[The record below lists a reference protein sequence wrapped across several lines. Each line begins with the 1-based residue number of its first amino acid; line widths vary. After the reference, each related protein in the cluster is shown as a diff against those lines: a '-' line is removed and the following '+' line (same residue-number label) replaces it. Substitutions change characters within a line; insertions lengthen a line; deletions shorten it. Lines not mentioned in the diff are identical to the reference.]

1 MREGAKTIL
10 VLAANPKD
18 TPPLR
23 LEEEIREIDNGLQR
37 SQKRDEFILKQKLA
51 VRASDVR
58 RAVLDY
64 RPNIVHFCGHGSGEE
79 GIALEDESGQAKL
92 VGTEALSGFFELF
105 AGHLE
110 CVVLNACYSEIQAE
124 AIANHIP
131 FVVGMK
137 RKIGDAAAIEFATA
151 FYDAL
156 GAGESFEFA
165 FKLARNAI
173 QWANLPEHLTPVLKA
188 REPVGPGLHEQLL
201 APQTIKASEKR
212 PAASSIDDTINH
224 YLTTLRKRIEERRIS
239 QRQNVQR
246 NLLDLYV
253 EPLGSSEPP
262 PVPAHANTSLPLHDR
277 QALTFRIGEAPPAAQ
292 AVTSTTTPHD
302 LWSLLSPSL
311 ESGKPCA
318 LIAEFGTGKSWFLE
332 MTQYRVAGDRLAG
345 KGWVPLLLNLRNF
358 HPAPPA
364 APGLGTMLAALLG
377 GVPKASS
384 PFEQIREQAW
394 TGAFGESL
402 APVQLKDLLRL
413 YEEGQFLFL
422 LDALDEMGSGARDE
436 ARALLSDVGRLVTNT
451 RRSPLVLTVRRS
463 FFRDAAEVERL
474 KDDGFEVFYLW
485 PWSPEAQ
492 LRAYLDRAAAIG
504 LLSVAPSDVL
514 SVIGGTYDLVDLA
527 QRALLAAM
535 LVDQWT
541 DLALSRSIDL
551 PTLYSRHIEKAL
563 LQWQGKKA
571 RTLMMAEVRGLMA
584 EIAFLMFRLDSLV
597 LSAAEMDQYF
607 DKVLARRGI
616 EKYSEVA
623 ETLVRDIEINSLL
636 VRDKDGFAFCHVSLW
651 EFLVAERLR
660 SALLHGEDSLF
671 SVLQRSG
678 RYESI
683 MKHFLVPML
692 MTDSQQVLLE
702 RLFQAGP
709 SHK

>member
-1 MREGAKTIL
+1 
-10 VLAANPKD
+10 
-18 TPPLR
+18 
-23 LEEEIREIDNGLQR
+23 
-37 SQKRDEFILKQKLA
+37 
-51 VRASDVR
+51 
-58 RAVLDY
+58 
-64 RPNIVHFCGHGSGEE
+64 
-79 GIALEDESGQAKL
+79 
-92 VGTEALSGFFELF
+92 
-105 AGHLE
+105 
-110 CVVLNACYSEIQAE
+110 
-124 AIANHIP
+124 
-131 FVVGMK
+131 MK
-137 RKIGDAAAIEFATA
+137 RKIGDAPAIEFATA

-156 GAGESFEFA
+156 GAGESFGFA

-188 REPVGPGLHEQLL
+188 KEHVGTGVNEQIL
-201 APQTIKASEKR
+201 ARQTTKGPAKR
-212 PAASSIDDTINH
+212 PTASPLDDAINH
-224 YLTTLRKRIEERRIS
+224 YLTTLRKRIEDRRIS
-239 QRQNVQR
+239 QQRNVQR

-253 EPLGSSEPP
+253 QPLGASEPP
-262 PVPAHANTSLPLHDR
+262 PVAAHGSTGLPPHDP
-277 QALTFRIGEAPPAAQ
+277 QLLTFRIGGASPPAQ
-292 AVTSTTTPHD
+292 AVTSTTRPTD
-302 LWSLLSPSL
+302 LWSLLKPHF

-318 LIAEFGTGKSWFLE
+318 LIADFGTGKSWFLE

-345 KGWVPLLLNLRNF
+345 KGWVPLLMSLRNF
-358 HPAPPA
+358 HPAPPP
-364 APGLGTMLAALLG
+364 APGLATMLASLLG

-394 TGAFGESL
+394 TAAFGESL
-402 APVQLKDLLRL
+402 APAQFKDLLRL

-436 ARALLSDVGRLVTNT
+436 ARALLSDVGRFATNT
-451 RRSPLVLTVRRS
+451 RRSPVLLTVRRS
-463 FFRDAAEVERL
+463 FFRDAADEERL

-504 LLSVAPSDVL
+504 LLGVAPSDVL
-514 SVIGGTYDLVDLA
+514 KTIEATYDLVDLA

-541 DLALSRSIDL
+541 DLTSSRSIDL
-551 PTLYSRHIEKAL
+551 PTLYGRHVEKAL

-571 RTLMMAEVRGLMA
+571 RTFTMAEVRHLMA

-597 LSAAEMDQYF
+597 LSAEEMDQYF
-607 DKVLARRGI
+607 DKVLARRGV

-623 ETLVRDIEINSLL
+623 ESLVRDIEINSLL
-636 VRDKDGFAFCHVSLW
+636 VRDKDGFAFCHLSLW

-660 SALLHGEDSLF
+660 GALLSAEDSLF
-671 SVLQRSG
+671 SVLQRSR

-692 MTDSQQVLLE
+692 MTDSQHNLLD

-709 SHK
+709 SHNSPAFGSTKR

>member
-1 MREGAKTIL
+1 MAKTIL

-18 TPPLR
+18 TSPLR
-23 LEEEIREIDNGLQR
+23 LDEEIREIDNGLQR
-37 SQKRDEFILKQKLA
+37 AKKRDEFILIQKLA
-51 VRASDVR
+51 VRSSDVR
-58 RAVLDY
+58 RAVLDH
-64 RPNIVHFCGHGSGEE
+64 RPSVVHFCGHGLGEE
-79 GIALEDESGQAKL
+79 GIAFEDESGEAKL
-92 VGTEALSGFFELF
+92 VGTDALSGFFELF
-105 AGHLE
+105 AAHLE
-110 CVVLNACYSEIQAE
+110 CVVLNACYSEVQAE

-131 FVVGMK
+131 YVVGMK

-165 FKLARNAI
+165 FMLASNAI

-188 REPVGPGLHEQLL
+188 KKHVGPGVDEQIL
-201 APQTIKASEKR
+201 APQTAKGPAKEPTAS
-212 PAASSIDDTINH
+212 PLDDAINH
-224 YLTTLRKRIEERRIS
+224 YLTTLRQRIEERRIS

-253 EPLGSSEPP
+253 EPLGATEPP
-262 PVPAHANTSLPLHDR
+262 PVP
-277 QALTFRIGEAPPAAQ
+277 TFRGGGASPPAQ
-292 AVTSTTTPHD
+292 AVTSATTPRD
-302 LWSLLSPSL
+302 LWSLLSPHL

-318 LIAEFGTGKSWFLE
+318 LIADFGTGKSWFLE

-345 KGWVPLLLNLRNF
+345 KGWVPLLVSLRNF
-358 HPAPPA
+358 HPAPPQSA
-364 APGLGTMLAALLG
+364 GLATMFASLLG
-377 GVPKASS
+377 SVPKASL

-394 TGAFGESL
+394 TAAFGESL
-402 APVQLKDLLRL
+402 PRAQFNDLLRL

-436 ARALLSDVGRLVTNT
+436 ARALLSDVGRLASNT
-451 RRSPLVLTVRRS
+451 RRSPVLLTVRRS
-463 FFRDAAEVERL
+463 FFRDAADEERL

-492 LRAYLDRAAAIG
+492 LRAYLERAAAIG
-504 LLSVAPSDVL
+504 LLGVAPSDVL
-514 SVIGGTYDLVDLA
+514 KNIEATYDLVDLA

-541 DLALSRSIDL
+541 DLASSRSIDL
-551 PTLYSRHIEKAL
+551 PTLYGRHVEKAL

-571 RTLMMAEVRGLMA
+571 RTFTMAEVRRLMA

-597 LSAAEMDQYF
+597 LSAEEMDQYF
-607 DKVLARRGI
+607 DKVLARRAV

-623 ETLVRDIEINSLL
+623 ESLVRDIEVNSLL
-636 VRDKDGFAFCHVSLW
+636 VRDKDGFAFCHLSLW

-660 SALLHGEDSLF
+660 SALLGGEDSLF
-671 SVLQRSG
+671 SVLQRSR

-692 MTDSQQVLLE
+692 MTDSQHNLLQ

-709 SHK
+709 SHNSPDFGS

>member
-1 MREGAKTIL
+1 MRMPKTIL

-18 TPPLR
+18 TSPLR
-23 LEEEIREIDNGLQR
+23 LDEEIREIDNGLER
-37 SQKRDEFILKQKLA
+37 AKKRDEFILKQKLA
-51 VRASDVR
+51 VRPSDVR
-58 RAVLDY
+58 RAVLDH

-79 GIALEDESGQAKL
+79 GIALEDESGQTKL
-92 VGTEALSGFFELF
+92 VSTDALSGFFELF
-105 AGHLE
+105 AAHVE
-110 CVVLNACYSEIQAE
+110 CVVLNACYSEAQAE
-124 AIANHIP
+124 AIAAHIP
-131 FVVGMK
+131 YVVGMK
-137 RKIGDAAAIEFATA
+137 RKIGDEAAIEFATA

-173 QWANLPEHLTPVLKA
+173 QWANLPEHLTPVLKVK
-188 REPVGPGLHEQLL
+188 EHVGPDKQTPTASLL
-201 APQTIKASEKR
+201 DEAIS
-212 PAASSIDDTINH
+212 H
-224 YLTTLRKRIEERRIS
+224 YLTTTRKRIEERRIS

-253 EPLGSSEPP
+253 EPLGAPEPP
-262 PVPAHANTSLPLHDR
+262 PVAAHASSSLPAHDS
-277 QALTFRIGEAPPAAQ
+277 QVLTFDLGGASSPSQ
-292 AVTSTTTPHD
+292 AVTSPTTPRD
-302 LWSLLSPSL
+302 LWSLLSPHL

-332 MTQYRVAGDRLAG
+332 MTLYRRAGDRLAG

-358 HPAPPA
+358 HPAPPPSA
-364 APGLGTMLAALLG
+364 GLATMLASLLG
-377 GVPKASS
+377 GVPKATA

-394 TGAFGESL
+394 TAAFGESL
-402 APVQLKDLLRL
+402 APAQFKELLQL

-436 ARALLSDVGRLVTNT
+436 ARALLSDVGRLARNT
-451 RRSPLVLTVRRS
+451 RRSPLLLTVRRS
-463 FFRDAAEVERL
+463 FFRDAADEERL
-474 KDDGFEVFYLW
+474 KEDGFEVFYLW

-492 LRAYLDRAAAIG
+492 LRTYLDRAAAID
-504 LLSVAPSDVL
+504 LLGVAPSEVL
-514 SVIGGTYDLVDLA
+514 KRIEATYDLVDLA

-541 DLALSRSIDL
+541 DLGSSRSIDL
-551 PTLYSRHIEKAL
+551 PTLYGRHVEKAL
-563 LQWQGKKA
+563 LQWQGKKT
-571 RTLMMAEVRGLMA
+571 RTLTMAEVRRLMA

-597 LSAAEMDQYF
+597 LSAEEMDQYF
-607 DKVLARRGI
+607 DKVLARRGF

-623 ETLVRDIEINSLL
+623 ESLVRDIELNSLL
-636 VRDKDGFAFCHVSLW
+636 VRDKDGFAFCHLSLW

-660 SALLHGEDSLF
+660 SALLDAEDSLF
-671 SVLQRSG
+671 SILQRSG

-692 MTDSQQVLLE
+692 ITDSQHNLIE
-702 RLFQAGP
+702 RLFLGGP
-709 SHK
+709 AQ